1 MKAVAMTVRSR
12 VHLRPVGLAMIVAS
26 LVGSGGRI
34 PRTGNLHELASEF
47 GSATSLNVTHAA
59 DRARGSRIFPTALV
73 EWYDREMH
81 GTYNVRMGDR
91 GRLVV
96 PAELRERAGFETG
109 TPLVLIDTPRGVV
122 LLTRQQLKDLVRA
135 DLEGLD
141 LVDELLEE
149 RRRRARE
156 EDAA

>member
-1 MKAVAMTVRSR
+1 MR
-12 VHLRPVGLAMIVAS
+12 
-26 LVGSGGRI
+26 
-34 PRTGNLHELASEF
+34 
-47 GSATSLNVTHAA
+47 
-59 DRARGSRIFPTALV
+59 
-73 EWYDREMH
+73 

-96 PAELRERAGFETG
+96 PSELRERVGLATG

-122 LLTRQQLKDLVRA
+122 VLTRQQLKSLVREE
-135 DLEGLD
+135 LEGLD

-149 RRRRARE
+149 RRRRSRE